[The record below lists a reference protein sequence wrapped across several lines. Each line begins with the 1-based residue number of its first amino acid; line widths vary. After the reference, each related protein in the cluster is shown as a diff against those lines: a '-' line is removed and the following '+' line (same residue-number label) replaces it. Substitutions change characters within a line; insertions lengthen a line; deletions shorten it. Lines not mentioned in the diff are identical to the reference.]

1 MKLINSHIESIR
13 NLCVI
18 HNVERLYLFGS
29 ALRNDFNPSSDI
41 DMLVKFK
48 AVDLTRYFDNYITFK
63 EKLKAL
69 FGREVD
75 LLEEQALKNPILIN
89 SINKNK
95 ELIYG

>member
-1 MKLINSHIESIR
+1 L
-13 NLCVI
+13 
-18 HNVERLYLFGS
+18 
-29 ALRNDFNPSSDI
+29 
-41 DMLVKFK
+41 LVKFK
-48 AVDLTRYFDNYITFK
+48 AVDLARYFDNYITFK
-63 EKLKAL
+63 DKLKVL